1 MVQCINGLVPPLGAN
16 GYRWPEPGDSIRV
29 FNIGN
34 HAPVEL
40 LDFVHIL
47 EDLIGRKAIVE
58 LYPMQDG
65 DVPETYADIEPLKQL
80 LGFSPNTSVR
90 KGLAEFVKWYKAF
103 YKVK

>member
-1 MVQCINGLVPPLGAN
+1 M
-16 GYRWPEPGDSIRV
+16 

-47 EDLIGRKAIVE
+47 EDVIGKKAIVE

-65 DVPETYADIEPLKQL
+65 DVPETYADIEPLKEL

-90 KGLAEFVKWYKAF
+90 KGLTEFVNWYKAF
-103 YKVK
+103 YGSKQLVYDGTADLDHHSRKEWCFLAE